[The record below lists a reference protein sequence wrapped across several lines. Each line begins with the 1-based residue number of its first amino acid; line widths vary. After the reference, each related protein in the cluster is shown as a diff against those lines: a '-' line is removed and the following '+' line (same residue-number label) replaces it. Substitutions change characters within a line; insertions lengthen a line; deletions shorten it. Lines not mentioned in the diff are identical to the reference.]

1 MINTISGEIG
11 QGMNVASASRVD
23 PGRPLAKVPPR
34 LPASL
39 PGLERRRLQAYLAIM
54 LGDIAM
60 LLGAFT
66 LSGYLYLGTDG
77 IQMGWVLGQLVV
89 PLFLTV
95 ALYNNA
101 YSLQTLIQPGFG
113 MTRALIALA
122 LSSALV
128 IFVTFYTKS
137 SLEFS
142 RVTFTLGV
150 LISAFALPWMR
161 AQMRAVVRWRCGHA
175 VLNELVIADG
185 GPAVD
190 MPMARHV
197 DAERLAI
204 VPDRSDPIALDRIG
218 SLLRNVDRVI
228 VSCPPERREAWAMI
242 FKGAG
247 IDGEVL
253 DDTIVL
259 LGAKGA
265 RQVGKHG
272 LLQVSVGPLG
282 LRSRAMK
289 RLFDIIV
296 AAGAIVVLSP
306 LLMLVALL
314 VMIEDGGPS
323 LFVQRRMGQGNTFF
337 GMYKFRSMAAG
348 RSDERGDRS
357 TTRDDDRITRIGRF
371 IRRTSIDELP
381 QLFNVL
387 RGDMSIVGPRP
398 HAIGSQAGDKLF
410 WEVDSRYWLRHAL
423 KPGMTGLAQVRGL
436 RGATDHESDLAGRL
450 NADLEYLNGWS
461 IWRDIAIFFATL
473 RVVVHDKA
481 Y

>member
-1 MINTISGEIG
+1 M
-11 QGMNVASASRVD
+11 
-23 PGRPLAKVPPR
+23 PPR

-54 LGDIAM
+54 LGDMAM

-77 IQMGWVLGQLVV
+77 IQMGWVLDQLVV

-95 ALYNNA
+95 ALYINA
-101 YSLQTLIQPGFG
+101 YSLQTLIQPSFG

-142 RVTFTLGV
+142 RVIFSLGM
-150 LISAFALPWMR
+150 LISAFALPWLR

-228 VSCPPERREAWAMI
+228 VSCPPERREA
-242 FKGAG
+242 
-247 IDGEVL
+247 
-253 DDTIVL
+253 
-259 LGAKGA
+259 
-265 RQVGKHG
+265 
-272 LLQVSVGPLG
+272 
-282 LRSRAMK
+282 
-289 RLFDIIV
+289 
-296 AAGAIVVLSP
+296 
-306 LLMLVALL
+306 
-314 VMIEDGGPS
+314 
-323 LFVQRRMGQGNTFF
+323 
-337 GMYKFRSMAAG
+337 
-348 RSDERGDRS
+348 
-357 TTRDDDRITRIGRF
+357 
-371 IRRTSIDELP
+371 
-381 QLFNVL
+381 
-387 RGDMSIVGPRP
+387 
-398 HAIGSQAGDKLF
+398 
-410 WEVDSRYWLRHAL
+410 
-423 KPGMTGLAQVRGL
+423 
-436 RGATDHESDLAGRL
+436 
-450 NADLEYLNGWS
+450 
-461 IWRDIAIFFATL
+461 
-473 RVVVHDKA
+473 
-481 Y
+481 